1 MTPAAHLHIHLAS
14 LGTIACSNSKVTRIR
29 LDERP
34 FGCGQ
39 VAILVSAV
47 ISIVWT
53 LIAPDRNA
61 SWEQL
66 RADLHEKI
74 EVLDDA
80 QVRQHFSPSICG

>member
-1 MTPAAHLHIHLAS
+1 M
-14 LGTIACSNSKVTRIR
+14 
-29 LDERP
+29 
-34 FGCGQ
+34 
-39 VAILVSAV
+39 SAV

-80 QVRQHFSPSICG
+80 QVRQHFSPCICGYFFMPHSMALIRPLHEQTTNVTMSVNTPF